1 MYQARDLGT
10 FSPKWHVSIKS
21 LSLKVKGAQQRMQ
34 KDYMS
39 QWRQETP
46 RKQGLLDTYDK
57 ADTYEPETV
66 AAYTGSDGV
75 PVLREEE
82 DTSPIPNPEALSIR

>member
-46 RKQGLLDTYDK
+46 RKQGLLDTTK
-57 ADTYEPETV
+57 LTHMNQRLWQPTQGQME
-66 AAYTGSDGV
+66 S
-75 PVLREEE
+75 RC
-82 DTSPIPNPEALSIR
+82 